1 MSVSDKHT
9 VPNHLKEVIPFKIR
23 RPEKGKRKRG
33 EKGERKEMPYPEW
46 QALTHPGL
54 YLDKFLFLPREGEAG
69 EDLKHRHVE
78 NTAKIAGEFR
88 ELIGLEGNK
97 EFEQF
102 YEAAFTR
109 WREALAAAGA
119 RGFRARTSGKLI
131 VGLGADSVLETSITL
146 HRTYGVPYIP
156 GSALK
161 GLASTFGHQLYL
173 RNRSDAWYREFKEG
187 ATRRGEAQQLLFGD
201 EEREGA
207 IIFYDALPLPY
218 EWGLYPDVITPHHP
232 GYYQMGEKPFLP
244 ADCDEPRPV
253 PFPAAGGVFCFFVRL
268 SATSKASL
276 SEEKQ
281 EALLELATDLLQA
294 ALREEG
300 VGAKSSSGY
309 GRFEAFA
316 PCE

>member
-1 MSVSDKHT
+1 MSASDKYAI
-9 VPNHLKEVIPFKIR
+9 PRHLKEVIPLTAKKT
-23 RPEKGKRKRG
+23 EKSKRG
-33 EKGERKEMPYPEW
+33 ETQEEMPPPKWRE
-46 QALTHPGL
+46 LTHPGL
-54 YLDKFLFLPREGEAG
+54 YLDKLLFLPHEGKTS

-88 ELIGLEGNK
+88 RLIGLESNE
-97 EFEQF
+97 EFERF

-109 WREALAAAGA
+109 WRKDLITTGA
-119 RGFRARTSGKLI
+119 QGFRARTLGKLI

-146 HRTYGVPYIP
+146 HHTYGVPYIP

-161 GLASTFGHQLYL
+161 GLASSFGHRLYL
-173 RNRSDAWYREFKEG
+173 QSQSAAWYREFDNG
-187 ATRRGEAQQLLFGD
+187 TTRRGEAQQLLFGD

-207 IIFYDALPLPY
+207 VIFYDAMPLPQ

-232 GYYQMGEKPFLP
+232 GYYQMGENPSTP

-253 PFPAAGGVFCFFVRL
+253 PFLAAGGAFCFFIGL
-268 SATSKASL
+268 TATSKTSL
-276 SEEKQ
+276 KKEEQ
-281 EALLELATDLLQA
+281 AALLELATKLLQA

-309 GRFEAFA
+309 GRFEDFTS
-316 PCE
+316 CE